1 MLNIALTDLVQTKP
15 DPARHRRA
23 LVIVNYSAP
32 VLPQQLAVSGYESY
46 SATTETARQAINQF
60 APDVAIME
68 IHQGGE
74 KEAVA
79 LARRLRNE
87 PASYALPLVFI
98 WARDDRETR
107 NAALNIGVDDYFA
120 LSLPFSDV
128 LVRLD
133 ALFWRI
139 EAGRRRVAVA
149 GDQRLEIDNFMLMLD
164 SLREDMEGGRQGAIA
179 VINAA
184 PQDKNQPLGKTERD
198 RVLSEAQGFLKLYLR
213 RIDSVA
219 FYGPTTLLVYLPR
232 MDSQSARDALNQ
244 LRAGFSRENPYS
256 VISIGLASFPEDG
269 ADVEGLIEKA
279 ENEAAQGPAPVT
291 TTTTSRAAEPETR
304 ETQAALHVVEEAKP
318 QPPATAPVASQ
329 RAATP
334 PAREA
339 EPVETRPAAA
349 ASEESAA
356 RQTTAP
362 APRKPVPVEKRTEA
376 PEPPR
381 SAPPQRAQPEKPRA
395 EKFVSHVVREKRVDD
410 ALDAVAAPPPVRR
423 GSTQASGAEAVKAAE
438 AAARERERRARGTIM
453 PRRLLL
459 TVSDAA
465 RMAQLNSLIR
475 SAGYEARAA
484 FGGQQALD
492 LLRIERPDLLLLDF
506 ELQGIDGLETL
517 RRLRKQNGGRL
528 TLPVVLLLPEN
539 SEAVRQEALALGTR
553 GIVSMPYD
561 PAVLLDTVRAAGT
574 LDN

>member
-1 MLNIALTDLVQTKP
+1 MLNIALSDLIQTKTEP
-15 DPARHRRA
+15 TRHRRA
-23 LVIVNYSAP
+23 LVIVNSSDP

-46 SATTETARQAINQF
+46 SATTETARQAINEF
-60 APDVAIME
+60 APDVAVFE

-87 PASYALPLVFI
+87 AASYALPIVFV
-98 WARDDRETR
+98 WTRDDRVTR

-133 ALFWRI
+133 SLFWRI
-139 EAGRRRVAVA
+139 EAGRRTAAVA
-149 GDQRLEIDNFMLMLD
+149 GDQRLEIDNFMLLLD
-164 SLREDMEGGRQGAIA
+164 SVREDIEAGRHGAIA

-184 PQDKNQPLGKTERD
+184 QPNENQPLSKQERD
-198 RVLSEAQGFLKLYLR
+198 RVLAEVHGFLKLYLR
-213 RIDSVA
+213 RVDTVA

-232 MDSQSARDALNQ
+232 MDARDATEALLKLQ
-244 LRAGFSRENPYS
+244 GDFSKAHPESLIN
-256 VISIGLASFPEDG
+256 IGLAAFPEDG
-269 ADVEGLIEKA
+269 TDVEGLIEKA
-279 ENEAAQGPAPVT
+279 ESEAAKGLSAPATKSDAREAAQAPL
-291 TTTTSRAAEPETR
+291 R
-304 ETQAALHVVEEAKP
+304 VVEEAKALVP
-318 QPPATAPVASQ
+318 EPTVSEEPVAVKQEAKPVEAAPVAAPVEEQ
-329 RAATP
+329 KPKPAEATAERK
-334 PAREA
+334 PAR
-339 EPVETRPAAA
+339 
-349 ASEESAA
+349 
-356 RQTTAP
+356 
-362 APRKPVPVEKRTEA
+362 VEKKAEVAEA
-376 PEPPR
+376 AR
-381 SAPPQRAQPEKPRA
+381 SAPTQRAAQPEKPRV

-410 ALDAVAAPPPVRR
+410 SLDVVAAPPPVRR
-423 GSTQASGAEAVKAAE
+423 GSVQTNGAEAQRAAE

-561 PAVLLDTVRAAGT
+561 PVDLLDTVRAAGVVE
-574 LDN
+574 